1 MDTDLHQNPAACY
14 DALCARDARFD
25 GHFFV
30 GVTSTGIYCRPV
42 CRVRTPKADN
52 CRFFRLAAQAE
63 HAGFRPCLRCRPELA
78 PARRHW
84 SSVDAGD
91 WLLQSAMQ
99 WLDHPGHWSIGDT
112 GIGSTLQSLSA
123 HLGITDRHLRRL
135 FGARLGIS
143 PLQYL
148 QTRRLLTAKQLL
160 TDTALPMSQVA
171 LASGFGSVRRFNEV
185 FRCAYGLQPSTLRRH
200 PEQAA
205 DSSMVPHPV
214 LLQWRAPMHVASML
228 TFLADRQ
235 LAGNEAM
242 IHGPRP
248 GMLKAVR
255 LETRAGSV
263 SGWIRIRF
271 VPERQSV
278 TLEVSPL
285 LWPELPQIIW
295 RTRHWLDL
303 DVDITQIDSV
313 LDEDFPCGSG
323 LRLPGS
329 FDGFE
334 AGVRA
339 ILGQQV
345 TLAAGNTLTARLV
358 AQWGT
363 PVETPA
369 SSVSIAFPDP
379 ETLAHADPSRMGSL
393 GITKQRQTAIIAL
406 SRACADGKLR
416 LEPGGDP
423 DTTVT
428 QLMALPGIGPWTA
441 QYIAM
446 RALHWSDAW
455 LPGDAAVRNAL
466 CGRQPPLS
474 PDHLAQ
480 RWRPWR
486 SYAVV
491 RAWAMG
497 TSTRNR
503 HDTA

>member
-1 MDTDLHQNPAACY
+1 MDTDLHRNSAACY
-14 DALCARDARFD
+14 DALRARDARFD

-42 CRVRTPKADN
+42 CRVRTPKAEN
-52 CRFFRLAAQAE
+52 CRFFHLAAQAE

-78 PARRHW
+78 PAQRHW

-91 WLLQSAMQ
+91 CLLRSAMQ
-99 WLDHPGHWSIGDT
+99 WLDHPGHWSAGQA
-112 GIGSTLQSLSA
+112 GIRTMLQSLSG
-123 HLGITDRHLRRL
+123 HLGVTDRHLRRL
-135 FGARLGIS
+135 FGTRLGIS

-148 QTRRLLTAKQLL
+148 QTRRLLPAKQLL
-160 TDTALPMSQVA
+160 TDTSLPMAQIA

-185 FRCAYGLQPSTLRRH
+185 FRCAYGLQPTALRRH
-200 PEQAA
+200 PDQADCPPA
-205 DSSMVPHPV
+205 STRSVV
-214 LLQWRAPMHVASML
+214 LHWRSPMNVASMMA
-228 TFLADRQ
+228 FLGDRQ
-235 LAGNEAM
+235 LVGHEAM
-242 IHGPRP
+242 IHGPQP
-248 GMLKAVR
+248 GILKAIR
-255 LETRAGSV
+255 LPTREGSAT
-263 SGWIRIRF
+263 GWIRVRF
-271 VPERQSV
+271 VAERHGV
-278 TLEVSPL
+278 ILEVSPH
-285 LWPELPQIIW
+285 LWQELPQIIW

-303 DVDITQIDSV
+303 DVDITQVDAV
-313 LDEDFPCGSG
+313 LDEDFPSG
-323 LRLPGS
+323 NGHRLPGS

-345 TLAAGNTLTARLV
+345 TLAAGNTIAARLV

-363 PVETPA
+363 PVDTP
-369 SSVSIAFPDP
+369 SSLVSLTFPDP
-379 ETLAHADPSRMGSL
+379 ETLADADPARMGAL
-393 GITKQRQTAIIAL
+393 GITKQRQAAIVAL
-406 SRACADGKLR
+406 SRACADGDLR
-416 LEPGGDP
+416 LEPGGDA
-423 DTTVT
+423 DATVA

-466 CGRQPPLS
+466 RSRETPQS
-474 PDHLAQ
+474 PDQMAQ

-491 RAWAMG
+491 RAWAAG